1 MSEMLTS
8 PMFAT
13 LGQLSDVELD
23 RLHVICGFKV
33 NDSRYIK
40 ITELCCS
47 KTHADTIVNYLKLH
61 GHKLH
66 PNIKGK
72 EIPDAPDPNI
82 CFEYSRHSDAIPL
95 LLYLGSFK
103 ISMKEMQ
110 MLLEKYFHF
119 DAQRIPDSATRSAI
133 FHKGVYEID
142 PETIR
147 EQSDK
152 LKKCAMSYGLSGVTV
167 FYDPLYFDD
176 KHESQGGWGIEL
188 SDKDVKRYGFS
199 MISGDTFG
207 STMFSIP
214 HAVQSSK
221 NRIPRQR

>member
-1 MSEMLTS
+1 MCEMLTS

-13 LGQLSDVELD
+13 LGQLNDVELD
-23 RLHVICGFKV
+23 RLHVICGFKQ

-40 ITELCCS
+40 ITELCTS
-47 KTHADTIVNYLKLH
+47 KNRDTIVNYLKLN

-72 EIPDAPDPNI
+72 EIPDAPDPNV

-103 ISMKEMQ
+103 IGMKELQ
-110 MLLEKYFHF
+110 MLMEKYFHF
-119 DAQRIPDSATRSAI
+119 NTQLIPDSAARSAI

-142 PETIR
+142 PETILN
-147 EQSDK
+147 QSEK
-152 LKKCAMSYGLSGVTV
+152 LKKCAMAYGLSGVNV

-188 SDKDVKRYGFS
+188 SDKDVKRLGLQ

-207 STMFSIP
+207 STMFAIP
-214 HAVQSSK
+214 HAVQSNK
-221 NRIPRQR
+221 VRIPRHR